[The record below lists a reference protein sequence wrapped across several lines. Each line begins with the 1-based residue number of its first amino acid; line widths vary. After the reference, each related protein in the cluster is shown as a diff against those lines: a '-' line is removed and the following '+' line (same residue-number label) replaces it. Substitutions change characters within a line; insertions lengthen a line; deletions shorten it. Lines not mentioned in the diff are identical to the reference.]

1 MEWNTYETRWDLYFA
16 AAERY
21 YREHGDLLVSRGY
34 QTEDGLRLGVW
45 ISNQRSKRKRLVR
58 GRLTDDQ
65 VQRLSSIG
73 MVWDSAQDEQ
83 WMRYYTAAKTYFE
96 QNGNLR
102 VSKRYE
108 TDDGLKLGIWVVNQR
123 QLYQKSMQ
131 QKERM
136 NADRIRLLND
146 IGMLWT
152 VPQK

>member
-1 MEWNTYETRWDLYFA
+1 MYFA

-21 YREHGDLLVSRGY
+21 YREHGDLLVPRGY

-83 WMRYYTAAKTYFE
+83 WMRYYSAAKTHFK

-123 QLYQKSMQ
+123 TCRKNNDGTSRAMSDQRV
-131 QKERM
+131 RM
-136 NADRIRLLND
+136 LSS
-146 IGMLWT
+146 IGMQW
-152 VPQK
+152 